1 MTIDILM
8 KTNTKEQRLYNNSQ
22 ATFLKKK
29 SFSYMT
35 TASSGEMYS
44 TMKGGKTLQNQ
55 MVLSLKK
62 NKKVLQSYTWWL
74 LKIFL

>member
-1 MTIDILM
+1 
-8 KTNTKEQRLYNNSQ
+8 
-22 ATFLKKK
+22 
-29 SFSYMT
+29 MT

-62 NKKVLQSYTWWL
+62 NKKVLQSYT
-74 LKIFL
+74 